1 VRSDPPIEARPLAGE
16 APARAL
22 PRLRDLL
29 ELAKPR
35 LTALVVA
42 TTAVGYWLAYPA
54 ARSFELAP
62 WFWTMLGTALVAASA
77 SALNQWSERDHDR
90 SMARTA
96 GRPLPAG
103 RIGTAGV
110 ALYSLATGFGGLS
123 LLCVE
128 GNHLAAGIALATLV
142 LYVLV
147 YTPLK
152 RRHSLNTIAGAV
164 PGALPPLI
172 GWSAA
177 SGSLAPG
184 AWTLFLVLFLWQV
197 PHFLAIATLHRDD
210 YARAGFRMLPV
221 TDPGARSGRLA
232 LFYAVLL
239 VPAGMLPVLFG
250 LGGPLYAAAAILL
263 GLWFAARAARFER
276 SPTEERARSLFRASL
291 VYLPALLLLL
301 CLDPTGPVI
310 PVPR

>member
-1 VRSDPPIEARPLAGE
+1 MRPDPIEARPLASDV
-16 APARAL
+16 PARSRPLA
-22 PRLRDLL
+22 RDLL

-35 LTALVVA
+35 LTALVVV
-42 TTAVGYWLAYPA
+42 TTAVGYWLAYPP

-62 WFWTMLGTALVAASA
+62 WFLTMLGTALVAAAA

-90 SMARTA
+90 AMDRTA
-96 GRPLPAG
+96 ERPLPSG
-103 RIGTAGV
+103 RLGSAAV
-110 ALYSLATGFGGLS
+110 AIYSLATGFGGLS

-128 GNHLAAGIALATLV
+128 ANHLAAGIALATLV

-172 GWSAA
+172 GWAAA
-177 SGSLAPG
+177 SGGLEPA

-221 TDPGARSGRLA
+221 TDPGPRSGRLA
-232 LFYAVLL
+232 FFYAALL
-239 VPAGMLPVLFG
+239 VPAGTLPVLFG
-250 LGGPLYAAAAILL
+250 LGGPIYAAAAIGL

-276 SPTEERARSLFRASL
+276 APSEGSARALFRASL
-291 VYLPALLLLL
+291 VYLPALLVLL
-301 CLDPTGPVI
+301 CLDPTAPLI